1 MRARFYDFGR
11 EEHGR
16 VSTRPVHKGCDGQ
29 LRIVPTNELEIGH
42 SGFILAD
49 SVPPT
54 VGDWRISA
62 HGYPGSCD
70 LRAVVAALQ
79 PRLEQMPVDQ
89 VTLERSSNEGQH
101 PRKCVLRLGHSE
113 SLVNM
118 PLC

>member
-11 EEHGR
+11 EELGR

-54 VGDWRISA
+54 VGDWR
-62 HGYPGSCD
+62 
-70 LRAVVAALQ
+70 LRGPIPIAVTIANPSGFL
-79 PRLEQMPVDQ
+79 RL
-89 VTLERSSNEGQH
+89 TH
-101 PRKCVLRLGHSE
+101 PRWS
-113 SLVNM
+113 
-118 PLC
+118 